1 MGPQDGR
8 LVLETLIQGSTVD
21 LFHTAGI
28 AVAPV
33 PASRFGTEELAS
45 HALMASINFGGNA
58 MSGTLGLLVPTGVFE
73 LVEQDPA
80 RPFTGMAWVQ
90 DSVNQLLG
98 RIKSRL
104 LQFQVTLQ
112 MGLPVCL
119 DDKALKHMA
128 AQGVLAAYRFR
139 TLRGEISVTLAG
151 KVDYSKL
158 NYSNQTNFATEG
170 DIIIF

>member
-8 LVLETLIQGSTVD
+8 SVLETLIQSSTVD

-28 AVAPV
+28 ALAPV
-33 PASRFGTEELAS
+33 VASRQDTEEIAS
-45 HALMASINFGGNA
+45 RALMASINFGGAA
-58 MSGTLGLLVPTGVFE
+58 MSGTLGLLVPTPVFE
-73 LVEQDPA
+73 LIKQDPL
-80 RPFTGMAWVQ
+80 RPFTGLAWVQ

-112 MGLPVCL
+112 MGLPL
-119 DDKALKHMA
+119 SMDDKGLKHMTS
-128 AQGVLAAYRFR
+128 QGVLAAYRFR

-151 KVDYSKL
+151 RVDYSKL
-158 NYSNQTNFATEG
+158 NYSNQQTFATEG
-170 DIIIF
+170 DILIF

>member
-1 MGPQDGR
+1 MGPNDGR
-8 LVLETLIQGSTVD
+8 LMLETLIQSSTVD

-33 PASRFGTEELAS
+33 ATSRFDAEEIASR
-45 HALMASINFGGNA
+45 ALMASINFGGPA

-73 LVEQDPA
+73 LVKQDPA
-80 RPFTGMAWVQ
+80 RPFTALAWVQ

-112 MGLPVCL
+112 MGLPMSMN
-119 DDKALKHMA
+119 DKGLKQLTT
-128 AQGVLAAYRFR
+128 QGVLAAYRFR
-139 TLRGEISVTLAG
+139 TLRGEVSVTLSG
-151 KVDYSKL
+151 RVDYSKL
-158 NYSNQTNFATEG
+158 NYSNQTSFATEG
-170 DIIIF
+170 EIVIF

>member
-8 LVLETLIQGSTVD
+8 LMLETLIQGSTVD

-33 PASRFGTEELAS
+33 VASRFDTEEITS
-45 HALMASINFGGNA
+45 RALMASISFGGTGI
-58 MSGTLGLLVPTGVFE
+58 SGTLGLLVPTGVFE
-73 LVEQDPA
+73 LVKQDPA
-80 RPFTGMAWVQ
+80 HPFTGLAWVQ

-104 LQFQVTLQ
+104 LQFQVTIQ
-112 MGLPVCL
+112 MGLPMLL
-119 DDKALKHMA
+119 DDKALKHMT

-151 KVDYSKL
+151 KIDYSRL
-158 NYSNQTNFATEG
+158 NYSNQTTFATEG
-170 DIIIF
+170 DIVIF